1 MSTELESNRT
11 RHLLQIGRELV
22 AQHDTE
28 AVLDRIL
35 REAREVTGARYAAL
49 GVLDES
55 RTELERFVTLGIDAQ
70 THRAIGD
77 LPRGRGVLGV
87 LIQDPRPLRLA
98 EVGQHPQSYGFP
110 VGHPPMQSFLGV
122 PIVIRGK
129 GWGNLYLT
137 EKEGGGQ
144 FTDED
149 EEAVVVLA
157 QWTAIAIENARLY
170 ESTEERRHQLEQAV
184 RSLEAARDI
193 ADAISGAADLRHVLE
208 LTVKRGRALV
218 DAQSVVIML
227 RDGDDLV
234 IEASAGHMASARGR
248 RIPVSHSTSGGVL
261 ERGRPERINDADTS
275 LRVAPDELGVPG
287 ARFALIVPMLHH
299 GVGLGVLAAFDRGSE
314 CAEFTFEDEQVL
326 RTFAASAANAV
337 AINRSV
343 EAERLRSTIAAA
355 DAERSRWAR
364 ELHDQTLQALGGL
377 RVLLASTVGRGD
389 AKTKDEAMRQAV
401 EDIELEIGNLRGII
415 SDLRPSLLDDL
426 GLRPA
431 IEALLDRR
439 RDSGLEIDAR
449 LVIPDSSDREG
460 GALPEL
466 ETTIYRLVQEALTN
480 VSKHASATHARV
492 FVGLEDQCVT
502 IEVQDDGVG
511 FDPTSRTS
519 GFGLA
524 GMRERVYLAGG
535 ELQIE
540 PANPGTLVRAR
551 LPSRRAAPSLAV
563 STANKAASQRELN
576 EPGSTRQTKLL
587 VDPGAL
593 RLDRSPR

>member
-11 RHLLQIGRELV
+11 RHLLQIGRELL

-49 GVLDES
+49 GVLNES
-55 RTELERFVTLGIDAQ
+55 RTELERFVTLGIDDQ

-87 LIQDPRPLRLA
+87 LISDPRPLRLA

-110 VGHPPMQSFLGV
+110 VGHPPMQTFLGV
-122 PIVIRGK
+122 PIVIRGT

-137 EKEGGGQ
+137 EKEGGGP

-149 EEAVVVLA
+149 EEAAVVLA
-157 QWTAIAIENARLY
+157 QWAAIAIENARLY
-170 ESTEERRHQLEQAV
+170 ESTEQRRHQLEHAV

-193 ADAISGAADLRHVLE
+193 ADAISGAADLGHVLE

-218 DAQSVVIML
+218 NAQSVVIML

-248 RIPVSHSTSGGVL
+248 RIPVSRSTSGEVL
-261 ERGRPERINDADTS
+261 ERGRPERISNADTS

-287 ARFALIVPMLHH
+287 ARFALLVPMLHH
-299 GVGLGVLAAFDRGSE
+299 GVGLGVLAAFDRGSG

-326 RTFAASAANAV
+326 RTFAASTANAV

-343 EAERLRSTIAAA
+343 ETERLRSSIAAA

-389 AKTKDEAMRQAV
+389 AKTRDEAMRQAI

-426 GLRPA
+426 GLLPA

-439 RDSGLEIDAR
+439 RDTGLEIDAR
-449 LVIPDSSDREG
+449 LVIPDPSDKAERIF
-460 GALPEL
+460 PEL
-466 ETTIYRLVQEALTN
+466 ETTIYRLVQESLTN
-480 VSKHASATHARV
+480 VTKHARATHARV

-551 LPSRRAAPSLAV
+551 LPVRQATPSLAV
-563 STANKAASQRELN
+563 STANKAAS
-576 EPGSTRQTKLL
+576 
-587 VDPGAL
+587 
-593 RLDRSPR
+593 